1 MEGRRKRNVSDVSQ
15 GSYQEKEDTDILD
28 TDENELQRLL
38 EDELEED
45 SEFGSGNGEQ
55 NPGRVAKRK
64 KYHRHTQRQI
74 LEMEAFFR
82 ECPHPDDKQRK
93 ELSKALGLEPL
104 QVKFWFQNRRT
115 QIKAQNERQEN
126 SYLRE
131 ENVRLSSENTMMR
144 EALRQGLCINCGG
157 TLAMGEWVSKGNDLR
172 VENAKLKEE
181 IERASAIVAKYIGK
195 QTMNSHQRSPPVI
208 SCSAIGAGLGVYNI
222 GLELVEGVGIEKQV
236 IIELAVASM
245 DEVIGMAQLGEPL
258 WMSRV
263 DRPLETLNEGIYN
276 QSFLRGLGMKLT
288 GFKTE
293 ATRQTVVVPMKVVN
307 IIEMLLDANRW
318 MAFFPSVVSRC
329 ATLDVYSRGAADN
342 FNGALQVM
350 SAMFQMATP
359 LVPSREG
366 LFVRYCKQHAEKTWA
381 VADVSLDGLRPNP
394 SLTWRRRPSGCLIQE
409 MSEGFSKVTWVEH
422 MEVDDADVAE
432 IYKPLVNSGLAFGAQ
447 RWALALKRQCHRIA
461 SVNNGVPV
469 IQIGGLTTVAMRKNW
484 MKLSE
489 RMVRMF
495 ANGVSSTASDQW
507 SLVAGTGGADNG
519 VRATTRKSRSQP
531 GSPPGIILNA
541 TTSVW
546 LQTPTRRVFE
556 FLHSESSR
564 CQWDILTNNG
574 VIEEV
579 SQVADGGSHGNCI
592 SLLHVKNES
601 LQSSVMILQESSIDA
616 SGAHV
621 IYAPLDDSTIGMVL
635 DNCEP
640 DLVEL
645 LPSGFAVLPDGP
657 AGLLNEGNTAGSLLT
672 VSFQIL
678 LHAAPSENIPV
689 SSISTINSLI
699 AGTVDR
705 IKSAVSGG
713 DP

>member
-1 MEGRRKRNVSDVSQ
+1 M
-15 GSYQEKEDTDILD
+15 EDTDILD

-45 SEFGSGNGEQ
+45 SEFGSNTGEQ
-55 NPGRVAKRK
+55 NPRRVARRK
-64 KYHRHTQRQI
+64 KFHRHTQRQI
-74 LEMEAFFR
+74 HEMEALFR

-93 ELSKALGLEPL
+93 ELSRALGLEPL
-104 QVKFWFQNRRT
+104 QVKFWFQNKRT

-126 SYLRE
+126 SHLRE
-131 ENVRLSSENTMMR
+131 ENVRLSSESTMMR
-144 EALRQGLCINCGG
+144 EALRQGLCIKCGG
-157 TLAMGEWVSKGNDLR
+157 CGDCPAMGEWASEGNDIR
-172 VENAKLKEE
+172 AENAKLKGE
-181 IERASAIVAKYIGK
+181 IERISAIVAKYVGK
-195 QTMNSHQRSPPVI
+195 QPMNSHQHSPPVI
-208 SCSAIGAGLGVYNI
+208 PSLTMGTGLGVYNV
-222 GLELVEGVGIEKQV
+222 GLELVKGTGIEKQV

-258 WMSRV
+258 WMSRI
-263 DRPLETLNEGIYN
+263 DWPLDTLNEGIYN

-288 GFKTE
+288 GLKTE
-293 ATRQTVVVPMKVVN
+293 ATRQTVVVPMKAVN
-307 IIEMLLDANRW
+307 IIEMLMDANRW
-318 MAFFPSVVSRC
+318 MAFFPSIVSRG

-342 FNGALQVM
+342 FDGALQVM

-359 LVPSREG
+359 LVPRREG

-381 VADVSLDGLRPNP
+381 VVDVSLDGLRPNP

-409 MSEGFSKVTWVEH
+409 MSESFSKVTWVEH
-422 MEVDDADVAE
+422 MEVDDTDVAE

-447 RWALALKRQCHRIA
+447 RWALAMKRQCHRIA
-461 SVNNGVPV
+461 NVNNDAPVNRIGV
-469 IQIGGLTTVAMRKNW
+469 LTSVVMRKNL

-489 RMVRMF
+489 RMVRIF
-495 ANGVSSTASDQW
+495 ANGVSSATSDQW
-507 SLVAGTGGADNG
+507 SLVAGTGANNG
-519 VRATTRKSRSQP
+519 VRATTRKRQNQR
-531 GSPPGIILNA
+531 GCPPGIILNA

-546 LQTPTRRVFE
+546 LQVPTRRLFE
-556 FLHSESSR
+556 FLHSETSR

-592 SLLHVKNES
+592 TLLHVKNES
-601 LQSSVMILQESSIDA
+601 LHSSLMLLQESSTDA
-616 SGAHV
+616 SGAYV
-621 IYAPLDDSTIGMVL
+621 IYAPLDDVAMGMVL
-635 DNCEP
+635 DNSEP

-657 AGLLNEGNTAGSLLT
+657 VGLLNERNTACSLLT

-678 LHAAPSENIPV
+678 LHAAPSERIPV
-689 SSISTINSLI
+689 SSITAINNLI

-705 IKSAVSGG
+705 IKSAVSSG
-713 DP
+713 DS